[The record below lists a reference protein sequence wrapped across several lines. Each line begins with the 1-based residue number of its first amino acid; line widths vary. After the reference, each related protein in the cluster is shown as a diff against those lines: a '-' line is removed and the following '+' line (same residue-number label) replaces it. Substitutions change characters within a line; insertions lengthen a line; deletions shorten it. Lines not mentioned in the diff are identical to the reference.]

1 MSILTIVKYGDA
13 ILKKKANEVKNID
26 DQVLKLLEN
35 MKDTIYAAPGI
46 GLAAPQ
52 VAESKRII
60 LVDLSIGE
68 KPEQLIRLIN
78 PEVIYQEGSVIE
90 EEGCLSLP
98 DIDIHIERPAKI
110 GIRALDITG
119 KVIELE
125 ATGLLARALM
135 HEIDHLDGILIID
148 RASPLKQ
155 DFYLKKI
162 KKKMQAGEW

>member
-1 MSILTIVKYGDA
+1 MSVLTIVKYGNP
-13 ILKKKANEVKNID
+13 ILKKKAKEVINID
-26 DQVLKLLEN
+26 DQVLKLLDDMVE
-35 MKDTIYAAPGI
+35 TVYAAPGV

-60 LVDLSIGE
+60 LVDFSIGE

-78 PEVIYQEGSVIE
+78 PEIIYQEGSVIE

-110 GIRALDITG
+110 GVKALNLEG
-119 KVIELE
+119 KEIELE
-125 ATGLLARALM
+125 ATGLLARALA
-135 HEIDHLDGILIID
+135 HEIDHLNGILIID

-162 KKKMQAGEW
+162 KKKIQAGEW

>member
-1 MSILTIVKYGDA
+1 MSALTIVKYGDP
-13 ILKKKANEVKNID
+13 ILKQKADKVGSID
-26 DQVLKLLEN
+26 DQVLKLLED

-78 PEVIYQEGSVIE
+78 PEIVYQEGSVIE

-110 GIRALDITG
+110 GIKALDITG
-119 KVIELE
+119 KAIELE

-135 HEIDHLDGILIID
+135 HEIDHLNGILIID